1 MAAGV
6 AVALALHPQL
16 HLIMSDH
23 IGYAVVDLGGA
34 CGAAGRPAFAEAAN
48 SRLVA
53 VVGATRDGAEALAR
67 ESNTAGYPNSEY
79 RQCLER
85 TDVQAVYL
93 VLPNVMRADYAVEAA
108 RAGVHVLCGAPMAVT
123 ADECRRVIR
132 ACQKAHVKLMVAS
145 EVQFQPAYVEARAL
159 TRRGE
164 IGALKTMSA
173 DVAIRIDDAADVR
186 LQRRMGGGTVY
197 ELGIACIAA
206 ARALFGAEPAQ
217 VMAMTA
223 RRLPGRV
230 GGDVDEGTVALV
242 RFPDEQLAH
251 FHTSFGEEPSSV
263 LTILGEDGYIRLAP
277 AFSRAAEV
285 EMDIV
290 RGGRRETRRLPTT
303 NGLTPTLE
311 YFSDCILHDR
321 RPEPDGI
328 DGMQEV
334 RIVEAI
340 YRSAR
345 DGRPVTLPR
354 FTRADDPPPAE
365 LRQHA

>member
-1 MAAGV
+1 
-6 AVALALHPQL
+6 
-16 HLIMSDH
+16 MSDQ
-23 IGYAVVDLGGA
+23 IGYAVVDLGRARGA
-34 CGAAGRPAFAEAAN
+34 VGPAFAQVAN

-53 VVGATRDGAEALAR
+53 VVGATRDDAEALAR
-67 ESNTAGYPNSEY
+67 ESNTAAYPSSEY

-85 TDVQAVYL
+85 TDVHAVYL

-108 RAGVHVLCGAPMAVT
+108 RAGVHVLSEAPMAVT

-132 ACQKAHVKLMVAS
+132 VCQKAHVKLMVVS
-145 EVQFQPAYVEARAL
+145 EVQFQPAHVEARAL

-173 DVAIRIDDAADVR
+173 DFAIRIDDAADLR

-197 ELGIACIAA
+197 ELGIACIGA

-223 RRLPGRV
+223 RHLPGRLA
-230 GGDVDEGTVALV
+230 GDVDEGTVALV

-251 FHTSFGEEPSSV
+251 FHTSFGEEPISV
-263 LTILGEDGYIRLAP
+263 LTILGEAGYIRLAP
-277 AFSRAAEV
+277 AFPRAGEI

-290 RGGRRETRRLPTT
+290 RGGRRETRRMPTT
-303 NGLTPTLE
+303 NVVTPTLE

-321 RPEPDGI
+321 TPEPDGI
-328 DGMQEV
+328 DGLQEV

-354 FTRADDPPPAE
+354 LTRADDRPPEE
-365 LRQHA
+365 LRRHA